1 MNIFTI
7 DLQNVIIK
15 RKKGENMK
23 KILSLI
29 LCAILINTSIL
40 AFAADDVAVEHLFLP
55 KKLAKKTPTNV
66 VNKSD
71 TLVSVLEYN
80 TMQLTFA
87 ENFSSKT
94 AKVGDEITFL
104 LENGAY
110 TNEGTE
116 VLPPSS
122 KVIAKI
128 SQIEKPKA
136 FNRSGKVHLDFKYV
150 ELPDGT
156 QIPIK
161 AKLFSKKDFLY
172 RGKLNA
178 IGKGVG
184 STLGG
189 MAIGTAA
196 GCGIGI
202 AAGAVIVGGFAIGMP
217 VGFAV
222 GGAIGLI
229 APGLNYKAKA
239 GDKVNIQLLDDLN
252 IQK

>member
-1 MNIFTI
+1 
-7 DLQNVIIK
+7 
-15 RKKGENMK
+15 MK

-29 LCAILINTSIL
+29 LCAMFINATTL
-40 AFAADDVAVEHLFLP
+40 AFAAETVATEHLSLP

-66 VNKSD
+66 VNTSD
-71 TLVSVLEYN
+71 VLVSVLEYN

-87 ENFSSKT
+87 EDFTSKN
-94 AKVGDEITFL
+94 AQVGDEVPFI

-116 VLPPSS
+116 ILPPSS
-122 KVIAKI
+122 KVVAKI

-136 FNRSGKVHLDFKYV
+136 FNRSGKVHLDFKYI

-156 QIPIK
+156 QIPIE

-189 MAIGTAA
+189 MAVGTAA

-202 AAGAVIVGGFAIGMP
+202 AAGAVVVGGLAIGMP
-217 VGFAV
+217 IGFAV
-222 GGAIGLI
+222 GAAIGLI
-229 APGLNYKAKA
+229 TPGLNYKAKA

-252 IQK
+252 IQR

>member
-1 MNIFTI
+1 
-7 DLQNVIIK
+7 
-15 RKKGENMK
+15 MK
-23 KILSLI
+23 KILSI
-29 LCAILINTSIL
+29 LLSLVLINATTPV
-40 AFAADDVAVEHLFLP
+40 FAASAVSTEHMKLP
-55 KKLAKKTPTNV
+55 KKLAKKTPTNI

-71 TLVSVLEYN
+71 TFVCVLEYN
-80 TMQLTFA
+80 TMQLSFA
-87 ENFSSKT
+87 EDFTSKN
-94 AKVGDEITFL
+94 AKVGDEVPFI

-110 TNEGTE
+110 TKEGTQI
-116 VLPPSS
+116 LPPAS

-128 SQIEKPKA
+128 SNIEKPKC
-136 FNRSGKVHLDFKYV
+136 FNRSGKVHLDFKYI

-156 QIPIK
+156 QIPIE

-178 IGKGVG
+178 MGKGLG

-202 AAGAVIVGGFAIGMP
+202 AAGAVVIGGLAIGMP

-222 GGAIGLI
+222 GGLIGFI
-229 APGLNYKAKA
+229 IPGLNYRAKA
-239 GDKVNIQLLDDLN
+239 GDKVNIQLLDNLN
-252 IQK
+252 IPQNADNQ

>member
-1 MNIFTI
+1 
-7 DLQNVIIK
+7 
-15 RKKGENMK
+15 MK
-23 KILSLI
+23 KIISLV
-29 LCAILINTSIL
+29 LCAILINSMSL
-40 AFAADDVAVEHLFLP
+40 AFAADTVTREHLKLP
-55 KKLAKKTPTNV
+55 EKLAKQTPTNV
-66 VNKSD
+66 VNKSN

-80 TMQLTFA
+80 TMQVSFA
-87 ENFSSKT
+87 EDFTSKT
-94 AKVGDEITFL
+94 AKVGDKVPFL

-116 VLPPSS
+116 ILPPSS
-122 KVIAKI
+122 RVIAKV
-128 SQIEKPKA
+128 SGIEKPKA
-136 FNRSGKVHLDFKYV
+136 FNRSGKVYLDFKYV

-156 QIPIK
+156 QIPIE
-161 AKLFSKKDFLY
+161 AKIFGKKDFLY

-178 IGKGVG
+178 LGKGLG

-202 AAGAVIVGGFAIGMP
+202 AAGAVVVGGLAIGMP

-222 GGAIGLI
+222 GGLIGLVV
-229 APGLNYKAKA
+229 PGLNYRAKA
-239 GDKVNIQLLDDLN
+239 GDKVNIQLLEDLN

>member
-1 MNIFTI
+1 
-7 DLQNVIIK
+7 
-15 RKKGENMK
+15 MK
-23 KILSLI
+23 KIISFI
-29 LCAILINTSIL
+29 MCAMLINATSL
-40 AFAADDVAVEHLFLP
+40 AFAADTVNTEHLKLP
-55 KKLAKKTPTNV
+55 KKLAKKTPTNI
-66 VNKSD
+66 VNTSD
-71 TLVSVLEYN
+71 VFVSVLEYN

-87 ENFSSKT
+87 ENFTSKT
-94 AKVGDEITFL
+94 AKVGDEIPFL

-116 VLPPSS
+116 ILPPSS

-128 SQIEKPKA
+128 SKLERPKA
-136 FNRSGKVHLDFKYV
+136 FNRSGKVYLDFKYV

-156 QIPIK
+156 QIPIE

-178 IGKGVG
+178 MGKGVG

-189 MAIGTAA
+189 MAVGTAA

-202 AAGAVIVGGFAIGMP
+202 AAGAVVVGGLAIGMP

-222 GGAIGLI
+222 GGAIGLLT
-229 APGLNYKAKA
+229 PGLTYRAKA
-239 GDKVNIQLLDDLN
+239 GDKVDIQLLNDLN

>member
-1 MNIFTI
+1 
-7 DLQNVIIK
+7 
-15 RKKGENMK
+15 MK

-29 LCAILINTSIL
+29 LSVMIINATTL
-40 AFAADDVAVEHLFLP
+40 AFAADTVSKEHLKLP
-55 KKLAKKTPTNV
+55 KKLAKKTPTNI
-66 VNKSD
+66 VNTSD
-71 TLVSVLEYN
+71 VLVSVLEYN

-87 ENFSSKT
+87 QDFTSKT
-94 AKVGDEITFL
+94 ASVGDEVPFL

-122 KVIAKI
+122 KVVAKI

-136 FNRSGKVHLDFKYV
+136 FNRSGKVYLDFEYV

-156 QIPIK
+156 KIPLE

-178 IGKGVG
+178 LGKGVG

-189 MAIGTAA
+189 MAVGTAA

-202 AAGAVIVGGFAIGMP
+202 AAGAVVVGGLAIGMP
-217 VGFAV
+217 IGFAV
-222 GGAIGLI
+222 GGAIGLLT
-229 APGLNYKAKA
+229 PGLTYRAKA
-239 GDKVNIQLLDDLN
+239 GDKVDIQLLEDLN

>member
-1 MNIFTI
+1 
-7 DLQNVIIK
+7 
-15 RKKGENMK
+15 MK

-29 LCAILINTSIL
+29 LSLMLLNVTSLAI
-40 AFAADDVAVEHLFLP
+40 AGEAVTTEHLKLP

-66 VNKSD
+66 VNTSD
-71 TLVSVLEYN
+71 VLISVLEYN

-87 ENFSSKT
+87 EDFTSKT
-94 AKVGDEITFL
+94 ANVGDEITFIL
-104 LENGAY
+104 KNGAY
-110 TNEGTE
+110 TTEGTE
-116 VLPPSS
+116 ILPPSS
-122 KVIAKI
+122 RFIAKI
-128 SQIEKPKA
+128 SQIERPKV
-136 FNRSGKVHLDFKYV
+136 FNRSGKVYLDFKYV

-161 AKLFSKKDFLY
+161 AKIFNKKDFLY

-178 IGKGVG
+178 MGKGIG

-196 GCGIGI
+196 GCCIGI

-229 APGLNYKAKA
+229 APGLNYRAKA
-239 GDKVNIQLLDDLN
+239 GDKVNIQLLEDLN

>member
-1 MNIFTI
+1 
-7 DLQNVIIK
+7 
-15 RKKGENMK
+15 MK
-23 KILSLI
+23 KIISLV
-29 LCAILINTSIL
+29 LCAMFINTTSPV
-40 AFAADDVAVEHLFLP
+40 FAIDSVSTEHLKLP
-55 KKLAKKTPTNV
+55 KKLAKKTPTNI
-66 VNKSD
+66 VNTSD
-71 TLVSVLEYN
+71 MLVSVLEYN
-80 TMQLTFA
+80 TMQLSFA
-87 ENFSSKT
+87 RDFTSKT
-94 AKVGDEITFL
+94 AKVGDEVPFI

-116 VLPPSS
+116 ILPPSS
-122 KVIAKI
+122 KVVARI
-128 SQIEKPKA
+128 SQIERPKS

-178 IGKGVG
+178 MAKGVG

-229 APGLNYKAKA
+229 TPGLNYKAKA
-239 GDKVNIQLLDDLN
+239 GDKVDIQLLDDLN
-252 IQK
+252 IRK

>member
-1 MNIFTI
+1 M
-7 DLQNVIIK
+7 LLSQE
-15 RKKGENMK
+15 KGEFMK

-29 LCAILINTSIL
+29 LCAMLINATSL
-40 AFAADDVAVEHLFLP
+40 AFAADAVRTEHLKLP
-55 KKLAKKTPTNV
+55 KKLAKKTPTDI

-71 TLVSVLEYN
+71 VLVSVLEYN

-87 ENFSSKT
+87 EDFTSKT
-94 AKVGDEITFL
+94 AQVGDKVPFL

-116 VLPPSS
+116 ILPPGTR
-122 KVIAKI
+122 VIAEI

-156 QIPIK
+156 QIPIE
-161 AKLFSKKDFLY
+161 AKLFAKKDFLY

-178 IGKGVG
+178 MGKGLG

-202 AAGAVIVGGFAIGMP
+202 AAGAVVVGGLAIGMP
-217 VGFAV
+217 IGFAV
-222 GGAIGLI
+222 GAAVGLI
-229 APGLNYKAKA
+229 TPGLNYRAKA
-239 GDKVNIQLLDDLN
+239 GDKVDIQLLDDLN
-252 IQK
+252 IKKQ

>member
-1 MNIFTI
+1 
-7 DLQNVIIK
+7 
-15 RKKGENMK
+15 MK

-29 LCAILINTSIL
+29 LCVIFINATS
-40 AFAADDVAVEHLFLP
+40 FAYAANSVSTEHLKLP
-55 KKLAKKTPTNV
+55 KKLAKKTPTNI

-71 TLVSVLEYN
+71 VLVSVLEYN

-87 ENFSSKT
+87 EDFTSKT
-94 AKVGDEITFL
+94 AKVGDEIAFL

-116 VLPPSS
+116 ILPPAS

-128 SQIEKPKA
+128 SNIEKPKV
-136 FNRSGKVHLDFKYV
+136 FNRSGKVYLDFEYV
-150 ELPDGT
+150 KLPNGT
-156 QIPIK
+156 QIPIE

-178 IGKGVG
+178 LGKGVG

-202 AAGAVIVGGFAIGMP
+202 AAGAVVIGGLAIGMP

-222 GGAIGLI
+222 GGTIGLI
-229 APGLNYKAKA
+229 APGLNYRAKA
-239 GDKVNIQLLDDLN
+239 GDKVDIQLLEDLN

>member
-1 MNIFTI
+1 
-7 DLQNVIIK
+7 
-15 RKKGENMK
+15 MK
-23 KILSLI
+23 KIISLV
-29 LCAILINTSIL
+29 LCSILINSMSL
-40 AFAADDVAVEHLFLP
+40 ALAADTVTREHLKLP
-55 KKLAKKTPTNV
+55 EKLAKQTPTNV
-66 VNKSD
+66 VNKSN

-80 TMQLTFA
+80 TMQVSFA
-87 ENFSSKT
+87 EDFTSKT
-94 AKVGDEITFL
+94 AKVGDKVPFL

-116 VLPPSS
+116 ILPPSS
-122 KVIAKI
+122 RVIAEV
-128 SQIEKPKA
+128 SGIEKPKA
-136 FNRSGKVHLDFKYV
+136 FNRSGKVYLDFKYV

-156 QIPIK
+156 QIPIE
-161 AKLFSKKDFLY
+161 AKIFGKKDFLY

-178 IGKGVG
+178 LGKGLG

-202 AAGAVIVGGFAIGMP
+202 AAGAVVVGGLAIGMP

-222 GGAIGLI
+222 GGLIGLVV
-229 APGLNYKAKA
+229 PGLNYRAKA
-239 GDKVNIQLLDDLN
+239 GDKVNIQLLEDLN

>member
-1 MNIFTI
+1 
-7 DLQNVIIK
+7 
-15 RKKGENMK
+15 MK

-29 LCAILINTSIL
+29 LCAMLINATSL
-40 AFAADDVAVEHLFLP
+40 AFAADAVSVEHLKLP
-55 KKLAKKTPTNV
+55 KKLAKETPTNI
-66 VNKSD
+66 VNTSD
-71 TLVSVLEYN
+71 VLVSVLEFN

-87 ENFSSKT
+87 EDFTSKT
-94 AKVGDEITFL
+94 AQVGDEIPFL
-104 LENGAY
+104 LQNGAY

-116 VLPPSS
+116 ILPPST

-136 FNRSGKVHLDFKYV
+136 FNRSGKVHLDFKYI

-156 QIPIK
+156 QIPFE

-178 IGKGVG
+178 IGKGIG

-189 MAIGTAA
+189 MAVGTAA

-202 AAGAVIVGGFAIGMP
+202 AAGAVVVGGLAIGMP
-217 VGFAV
+217 IGFAV

-229 APGLNYKAKA
+229 TPGLNYKAKT
-239 GDKVNIQLLDDLN
+239 GDKVNIQLLSDLN

>member
-1 MNIFTI
+1 MIF
-7 DLQNVIIK
+7 D
-15 RKKGENMK
+15 
-23 KILSLI
+23 
-29 LCAILINTSIL
+29 
-40 AFAADDVAVEHLFLP
+40 
-55 KKLAKKTPTNV
+55 
-66 VNKSD
+66 
-71 TLVSVLEYN
+71 
-80 TMQLTFA
+80 
-87 ENFSSKT
+87 
-94 AKVGDEITFL
+94 
-104 LENGAY
+104 
-110 TNEGTE
+110 
-116 VLPPSS
+116 
-122 KVIAKI
+122 
-128 SQIEKPKA
+128 
-136 FNRSGKVHLDFKYV
+136 
-150 ELPDGT
+150 
-156 QIPIK
+156 
-161 AKLFSKKDFLY
+161 KKDFLY

-184 STLGG
+184 YTLGG

>member
-1 MNIFTI
+1 
-7 DLQNVIIK
+7 
-15 RKKGENMK
+15 MK
-23 KILSLI
+23 KILALI
-29 LCAILINTSIL
+29 LCALFINASMPIY
-40 AFAADDVAVEHLFLP
+40 AASTVNTEHLKLP
-55 KKLAKKTPTNV
+55 KKLAKKTPTNI
-66 VNKSD
+66 VNTSD
-71 TLVSVLEYN
+71 VLVSVLEYN

-87 ENFSSKT
+87 EDFTSKT
-94 AKVGDEITFL
+94 AKVGDQIPFL

-116 VLPPSS
+116 ILPPSS
-122 KVIAKI
+122 KIVAEITE
-128 SQIEKPKA
+128 IERPKS

-156 QIPIK
+156 QIPIE

-178 IGKGVG
+178 LGKGVG

-196 GCGIGI
+196 GCGIGV
-202 AAGAVIVGGFAIGMP
+202 AAGAVVVGGLAIGMP

-222 GGAIGLI
+222 GGIIGLVT
-229 APGLNYKAKA
+229 PGLAYRAKA
-239 GDKVNIQLLDDLN
+239 GDKVNIQLLEDLN
-252 IQK
+252 IER

>member
-1 MNIFTI
+1 
-7 DLQNVIIK
+7 
-15 RKKGENMK
+15 MK

>member
-1 MNIFTI
+1 MSE
-7 DLQNVIIK
+7 
-15 RKKGENMK
+15 KKGENMK

-29 LCAILINTSIL
+29 LCAMLINMAPIS
-40 AFAADDVAVEHLFLP
+40 FAADAATTEHLKLP
-55 KKLAKKTPTNV
+55 KKLAKKTPTNI
-66 VNKSD
+66 VNTSD

-87 ENFSSKT
+87 EDFTSKT
-94 AKVGDEITFL
+94 AKVGDKVPFL

-110 TNEGTE
+110 TDEGTE
-116 VLPPSS
+116 ILPPAS
-122 KVIAKI
+122 KVVAEIP
-128 SQIEKPKA
+128 QVEKPKA
-136 FNRSGKVHLDFKYV
+136 FNRSGKVYLDFKYV
-150 ELPDGT
+150 ELPNGT
-156 QIPIK
+156 QIPIE
-161 AKLFSKKDFLY
+161 AKLFGKKDFLY

-178 IGKGVG
+178 MGKGLG

-202 AAGAVIVGGFAIGMP
+202 AAGAVVVGGLAIGMP

-222 GGAIGLI
+222 GGLIGLVV
-229 APGLNYKAKA
+229 PGLNYRAKA
-239 GDKVNIQLLDDLN
+239 GDKINIQLLEDLN

>member
-1 MNIFTI
+1 
-7 DLQNVIIK
+7 
-15 RKKGENMK
+15 MK

-29 LCAILINTSIL
+29 LLAMFINAPTV
-40 AFAADDVAVEHLFLP
+40 AFAEDTVSREHMKLP
-55 KKLAKKTPTNV
+55 EKLAKKTPTNI
-66 VNKSD
+66 VNTSD
-71 TLVSVLEYN
+71 VLVSVLEYN
-80 TMQLTFA
+80 TMQLSFA
-87 ENFSSKT
+87 QDFSSKT
-94 AKVGDEITFL
+94 AKVGDEVPFL
-104 LENGAY
+104 LKNGAY

-116 VLPPSS
+116 ILPPSS
-122 KVIAKI
+122 KIVAKI

-156 QIPIK
+156 QIPVN

-178 IGKGVG
+178 IGKGIG

-189 MAIGTAA
+189 MAVGTAA

-217 VGFAV
+217 IGFAV

-229 APGLNYKAKA
+229 TPGLHYKAKA
-239 GDKVNIQLLDDLN
+239 GDTVDIQLLDDLN